1 MEIITKCLENNP
13 EIKQLKKAVTDHTSP
28 VLASGMAEGQKA
40 HIATLL
46 GKTKLIIASSPLK
59 AQQLYSDISYFD
71 KTSAVLYPPKD
82 IIFYS
87 ADIKSREIIK
97 TRFEILSRLMS
108 GEELTVVTT
117 VEALLDRLVPR
128 RVFESFILTLRT
140 GGELKTDDFA
150 KRLVLMGY
158 ERCDSVE
165 GPGQFAVRG
174 GIVDV
179 FSSIADN
186 AVRIELWGDEIDSI
200 RIMDS
205 LSQRSVENVTQVT
218 LYPIS
223 ELIYED
229 DRINKAVDGLKRS
242 LKATRNTKLQE
253 TLEEVIE
260 RLENEKYFS
269 GVEKYINWF
278 YDETAQLLDYMPEN
292 TVVIFD
298 EPNRVREHCE
308 NILGEFTQSIE
319 ARIAA
324 GQMMKEHLDTV
335 YGYEDILSRA
345 LRQRT
350 VLFSALL
357 SNTHD
362 FKPKLMLDFNVKS
375 SPTVLNN
382 SQALFE
388 DISFMAGH
396 GYTVLLLGGGLAR
409 CERLLAEL
417 RDRDIVAS
425 MLTDKEEYSKGVV
438 YVGRGAL
445 SQSFEYVNDKFAV
458 ISLNEQPEV
467 KRRRRR
473 RKSDKTAIIENFND
487 LKIGDYVVHE
497 NYGIGVFMGI
507 EQRIVE
513 NVAKDYIKI
522 GYADESYLYITPNR
536 LDYLQKYIG
545 GSENGQGPKL
555 SKMGGSSWAKAKAKA
570 KKAASILAKDLLDLY
585 AKRQAA
591 KGYIYGPDTV
601 WQREFEEAFPYE
613 ETQDQ
618 LDAIADVKKD
628 MEQGRVMDRLICGDV
643 GFGKTEVALRAAFK
657 TVQEGRQVA
666 YLVPT
671 TILANQHYQTFTSR
685 FSGYPVTVDLLNRF
699 RTQKEQKQTVK
710 GLETGAVDI
719 VIGTHRLLSKDVAFK
734 NLGLV
739 IVDEEQRFGV
749 SHKEKLKKLRSDANI
764 LTLTATPIP
773 RTLHMSLSGIRDMS
787 LLTEAPNDR
796 IPIQTY
802 VMEYDPE
809 LVRDAVH
816 RELARGGQVYYL
828 HNRVTNIADTAL
840 KLEKL
845 IPEANIAYAH
855 GQMTERELENVML
868 DFMDGTIDVLVCTTI
883 IETGLDIPNVN
894 TIIIQDA
901 DRMGLSQ
908 LYQLRG
914 RVGRSTRTS
923 FAYLIYKRD
932 KVLQEVSQKRLQTI
946 KEFTQFG
953 SGFKIAMRDLE
964 IRGAGN
970 LLGGEQHG
978 HMDSIGYELY
988 CKLLDQAVRELKGEE
1003 IQEEFETIMDISVNA
1018 FIPDSYIT
1026 NLDAKL
1032 EIYKRIAMI
1041 KNKDDYY
1048 DVQDELTDRYGNIP
1062 KATENLLDIAYI
1074 KALMHTAGVSSVS
1087 QRGTDTF
1094 LITFKADKRKL
1105 DGEPLIELIKS
1116 YKGRLMFTNSAA
1128 APYLTLSKVPVAE
1141 RMNEL
1146 KTLAEKIAV
1155 QQTAKQ

>member
-1 MEIITKCLENNP
+1 MEIITKCLENNT
-13 EIKQLKKAVTDHTSP
+13 EIKQLKKAVSDHTSP
-28 VLASGMAEGQKA
+28 VLVSGMAEAQKA

-46 GKTKLIIASSPLK
+46 GKSRLIVASSPLK
-59 AQQLYSDISYFD
+59 ARQIHADLCYFD

-87 ADIKSREIIK
+87 ADIKSRDIIK
-97 TRFEILSRLMS
+97 TRFEILSRLMA
-108 GEELTVVTT
+108 GEELTVVAT

-128 RVFESFILTLRT
+128 GVFESFILTLRT
-140 GGELKTDDFA
+140 GGELKMDDFA

-165 GPGQFAVRG
+165 GPGQFAIRG

-179 FSSIADN
+179 FSSVAEN

-205 LSQRSVENVTQVT
+205 LSQRSVENITQVT

-229 DRINKAVDGLKRS
+229 DRINKAVYGLKKA
-242 LKATRNTKLQE
+242 LKTARNTKLQE

-260 RLENEKYFS
+260 RLENEKFFP
-269 GVEKYINWF
+269 GVEKYINFF
-278 YDETAQLLDYMPEN
+278 YDETAQLPDYMPEN
-292 TVVIFD
+292 TVVIYD

-308 NILGEFTQSIE
+308 NILAEFTQSIE

-324 GQMMKEHLDTV
+324 GQMLPEQLNTV
-335 YGYEDILSRA
+335 YGYEDVLART

-357 SNTHD
+357 SNTRD
-362 FKPKLMLDFNVKS
+362 FKPKLLLDLNVKS
-375 SPTVLNN
+375 SPTVQNN
-382 SQALFE
+382 SQVLFE
-388 DISFMAGH
+388 DLEYMYKH

-417 RDRDIVAS
+417 RDRDIPSV
-425 MLTDKEEYSKGVV
+425 MLEEKDEYSRGVV
-438 YVGRGAL
+438 YVGRGSL

-458 ISLNEQPEV
+458 ISLNEQSER

-473 RKSDKTAIIENFND
+473 SKKDKTAVIESFND

-513 NVAKDYIKI
+513 NAAKDYIKI

-545 GSENGQGPKL
+545 STENGQGPKL
-555 SKMGGSSWAKAKAKA
+555 SKMGGSSWSRAKARAKQ
-570 KKAASILAKDLLDLY
+570 AASILAKDLLELY

-591 KGYIYGPDTV
+591 KGYIYGSDTV

-671 TILANQHYQTFTSR
+671 TILANQHYQTFASR
-685 FSGYPVTVDLLNRF
+685 LAGYPVTVELLNRF

-710 GLETGAVDI
+710 GISTGAVDI
-719 VIGTHRLLSKDVAFK
+719 VIGTHRLLSKDVSFK

-787 LLTEAPNDR
+787 LLTEPPNDR

-809 LVRDAVH
+809 LVR
-816 RELARGGQVYYL
+816 
-828 HNRVTNIADTAL
+828 
-840 KLEKL
+840 
-845 IPEANIAYAH
+845 
-855 GQMTERELENVML
+855 
-868 DFMDGTIDVLVCTTI
+868 
-883 IETGLDIPNVN
+883 
-894 TIIIQDA
+894 
-901 DRMGLSQ
+901 
-908 LYQLRG
+908 
-914 RVGRSTRTS
+914 
-923 FAYLIYKRD
+923 
-932 KVLQEVSQKRLQTI
+932 
-946 KEFTQFG
+946 
-953 SGFKIAMRDLE
+953 
-964 IRGAGN
+964 
-970 LLGGEQHG
+970 
-978 HMDSIGYELY
+978 
-988 CKLLDQAVRELKGEE
+988 
-1003 IQEEFETIMDISVNA
+1003 
-1018 FIPDSYIT
+1018 
-1026 NLDAKL
+1026 
-1032 EIYKRIAMI
+1032 
-1041 KNKDDYY
+1041 
-1048 DVQDELTDRYGNIP
+1048 
-1062 KATENLLDIAYI
+1062 
-1074 KALMHTAGVSSVS
+1074 
-1087 QRGTDTF
+1087 
-1094 LITFKADKRKL
+1094 
-1105 DGEPLIELIKS
+1105 
-1116 YKGRLMFTNSAA
+1116 
-1128 APYLTLSKVPVAE
+1128 
-1141 RMNEL
+1141 
-1146 KTLAEKIAV
+1146 
-1155 QQTAKQ
+1155 

>member
-1 MEIITKCLENNP
+1 MEIITKCLENNA
-13 EIKQLKKAVTDHTSP
+13 EIKQLKKAVADFTSP
-28 VLASGMAEGQKA
+28 VLVSGMAEAQKA

-46 GKTKLIIASSPLK
+46 GKSRLIVAASPLK
-59 AQQLYSDISYFD
+59 AQQIYSDLCYFD

-87 ADIKSREIIK
+87 ADIKSRDIIK
-97 TRFEILSRLMS
+97 TRFEILSRLMA
-108 GEELTVVTT
+108 GEELTVVAT

-128 RVFESFILTLRT
+128 SVFESFILTLRT
-140 GGELKTDDFA
+140 GGELKTDEFA
-150 KRLVLMGY
+150 KKLVLMGY

-165 GPGQFAVRG
+165 APGQFAIRG

-179 FSSIADN
+179 FSSVAEN
-186 AVRIELWGDEIDSI
+186 AVRIELWGDEIDSL
-200 RIMDS
+200 RVMDS
-205 LSQRSVENVTQVT
+205 LSQRSVENITQVT

-229 DRINKAVDGLKRS
+229 DRINKAVFALTKA
-242 LKATRNTKLQE
+242 LKAARNPKLRE
-253 TLEEVIE
+253 TLEEVVE
-260 RLENEKYFS
+260 RLENEKFFA
-269 GVEKYINWF
+269 GVEKYINFF

-308 NILGEFTQSIE
+308 NILDEFTQSIE

-324 GQMMKEHLDTV
+324 GQMMQEHLKTV
-335 YGYEDILSRA
+335 YGYEDVLARS

-350 VLFSALL
+350 VLFSTLL
-357 SNTHD
+357 SNTRD
-362 FKPKLMLDFNVKS
+362 FKPKLLLDFNVKS
-375 SPTVLNN
+375 SPTVQNN
-382 SQALFE
+382 AQALFE
-388 DISFMAGH
+388 DISFMVGH

-417 RDRDIVAS
+417 RDRDISSV
-425 MLTDKEEYSKGVV
+425 MLEEKDEYSRGAV
-438 YVGRGAL
+438 YVGRGSL
-445 SQSFEYVNDKFAV
+445 SQSFEYVNDKFAL
-458 ISLNEQPEV
+458 ISLNEQQEQ

-473 RKSDKTAIIENFND
+473 AKSDKTAIIENFND

-497 NYGIGVFMGI
+497 NYGIGVFLGI

-513 NVAKDYIKI
+513 NAAKDYIKI

-545 GSENGQGPKL
+545 SSENGQGPKL
-555 SKMGGSSWAKAKAKA
+555 SKMGGSQWSKAKAKAKA
-570 KKAASILAKDLLDLY
+570 AAAILAKDLIELY

-591 KGYIYGPDTV
+591 KGYTYGPDTV

-671 TILANQHYQTFTSR
+671 TILANQHYQTFASR
-685 FSGYPVTVDLLNRF
+685 LAGYPVTVELLNRF

-710 GLETGAVDI
+710 GLSTGAVDI
-719 VIGTHRLLSKDVAFK
+719 VIGTHRLLSKDVSFK

-749 SHKEKLKKLRSDANI
+749 SHKEKLKRLRSDANI

-787 LLTEAPNDR
+787 LLTEPPNDR

-809 LVRDAVH
+809 LVRDAIH

-845 IPEANIAYAH
+845 VPEANIAYAH
-855 GQMTERELENVML
+855 GQMSEHELENVML
-868 DFMDGTIDVLVCTTI
+868 DFMDGMIDVLVCTTI

-894 TIIIQDA
+894 TIIIQDS

-923 FAYLIYKRD
+923 FAYLMYKKD

-988 CKLLDQAVRELKGEE
+988 CKLLDNAVRELKGED
-1003 IQEEFETIMDISVNA
+1003 IQDEFETLMDISINA
-1018 FIPDSYIT
+1018 FIPDTYIT

-1041 KNKDDYY
+1041 KDKEDYY
-1048 DVQDELTDRYGNIP
+1048 DVQDELTDRYGAIP
-1062 KATENLLDIAYI
+1062 KATENLLDIAYT
-1074 KALMHTAGVSSVS
+1074 KALLHEVGVSSVS
-1087 QRGTDTF
+1087 LRSNNAAV
-1094 LITFKADKRKL
+1094 ITFKPDKQKIT
-1105 DGEPLIELIKS
+1105 GEKMIEVIQS
-1116 YKGRLMFTNSAA
+1116 YKGRLTFTNTPA
-1128 APYLTLSKVPVAE
+1128 APYLTLARIESAKK
-1141 RMNEL
+1141 MTEL
-1146 KTLAEKIAV
+1146 KAFAEKL
-1155 QQTAKQ
+1155 TEG